1 MRKEQQLVFHFGGK
15 NGRCPFKRRHGLF
28 MVFNWDDATLANVV
42 NRRFNLV
49 YNLQNR
55 KTSKKS
61 EITAKK
67 YSIVVFSSVN
77 IKKMLFLLSNF
88 LKKNDD

>member
-1 MRKEQQLVFHFGGK
+1 
-15 NGRCPFKRRHGLF
+15 

-42 NRRFNLV
+42 NRQFNLLC
-49 YNLQNR
+49 NLQNR

-67 YSIVVFSSVN
+67 YSIDFFSSVN

>member
-1 MRKEQQLVFHFGGK
+1 
-15 NGRCPFKRRHGLF
+15 

-42 NRRFNLV
+42 NMWFNLV

-61 EITAKK
+61 EITAKN
-67 YSIVVFSSVN
+67 YSIVEFSSVN